1 MTKFEVGDQ
10 VEAFGDI
17 GFVECVS
24 SEKFIDVRFNDK
36 IISFYKNGMYLHWAT
51 ESSLKLIKK
60 AKKKVKKKVKG
71 YMSDKMIGVSDGYL
85 LWLSKDKI
93 QYNIPCI
100 EIEFEIEVEE

>member
-1 MTKFEVGDQ
+1 MFEVGDE
-10 VEAFGDI
+10 VEAFGCLGLVVDI
-17 GFVECVS
+17 QGPLVKATFC
-24 SEKFIDVRFNDK
+24 KHNYWFTFDGK
-36 IISFYKNGMYLHWAT
+36 SFDWAK
-51 ESSLKLIKK
+51 EPSLKLIKK
-60 AKKKVKKKVKG
+60 KKKKVKKKVKG